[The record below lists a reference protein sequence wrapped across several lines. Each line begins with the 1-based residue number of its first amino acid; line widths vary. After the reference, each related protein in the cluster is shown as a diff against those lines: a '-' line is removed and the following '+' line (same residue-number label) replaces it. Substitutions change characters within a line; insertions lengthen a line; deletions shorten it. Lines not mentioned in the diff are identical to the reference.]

1 MTKSIIC
8 AGFGGQ
14 GIMFTGK
21 LLGYAAMKLGYKVT
35 WISSYGAEARGGS
48 AHCMLVISDEDI
60 PSPVIEKSDICIA
73 MNGPSFEKF
82 KNSLNKRG
90 LIILNSS
97 LIGESE
103 PLKKSVRAIRV
114 PMTAIASSMGNI
126 KVANMVALGA
136 MLLGDKLFDIDV
148 LNRALEDFIPVHRKN
163 LLDINR
169 RALEKGY
176 EFVAR
181 NKG

>member
-1 MTKSIIC
+1 
-8 AGFGGQ
+8 
-14 GIMFTGK
+14 MFTGK
-21 LLGYAAMKLGYKVT
+21 LMGYAAMKLGYKVT
-35 WISSYGAEARGGS
+35 WINSYGAEARGGS
-48 AHCMLVISDEDI
+48 AHCMLIISDEDI
-60 PSPVIEKSDICIA
+60 PSPVIEKPDICIA
-73 MNGPSFEKF
+73 MNSPSFEKF
-82 KNSLNKRG
+82 KNRLNKRG

-103 PLKKSVRAIRV
+103 SVKKGIRVIRV
-114 PMTAIASSMGNI
+114 PMTGIASSMGNI

-148 LNRALEDFIPVHRKN
+148 LNRALEGFIPAHRKN

-181 NKG
+181 NARNKG